1 MAHSSCSQT
10 NTGSMAMVKHT
21 WLHLPSLAQ
30 RPNLVW
36 LSPSSR
42 AALVQ
47 PTKQAFIWYLIFFFC
62 LDTSRPDL
70 DDFGSGSHVHL
81 SLWENDQNVFM
92 GSSKDNF
99 HGMSKTGEQF
109 LAGVYHHLPSIL
121 AFTAPHPN
129 SYDRIQPDTWSGA
142 YLCWGK
148 ENREAPLRTA
158 CPPGVP
164 LDLVSNFEIKSFDGC
179 ANPHLGLAAIVA
191 AGIDGLRR
199 HLKLPEPIESNPS
212 DHSSK
217 LKRLPQNLQES
228 VESLSADKVLHEL
241 IGDKLVTT
249 AIAIR
254 KAEIN
259 HFAKNPGALK
269 DLIDRY

>member
-1 MAHSSCSQT
+1 
-10 NTGSMAMVKHT
+10 
-21 WLHLPSLAQ
+21 
-30 RPNLVW
+30 
-36 LSPSSR
+36 
-42 AALVQ
+42 
-47 PTKQAFIWYLIFFFC
+47 
-62 LDTSRPDL
+62 
-70 DDFGSGSHVHL
+70 
-81 SLWENDQNVFM
+81 M

-179 ANPHLGLAAIVA
+179 ANPHLGLAA
-191 AGIDGLRR
+191 GIDGLRR

-228 VESLSADKVLHEL
+228 VE
-241 IGDKLVTT
+241 
-249 AIAIR
+249 
-254 KAEIN
+254 
-259 HFAKNPGALK
+259 
-269 DLIDRY
+269 

>member
-1 MAHSSCSQT
+1 
-10 NTGSMAMVKHT
+10 MVKHT

-129 SYDRIQPDTWSGA
+129 R
-142 YLCWGK
+142 
-148 ENREAPLRTA
+148 
-158 CPPGVP
+158 
-164 LDLVSNFEIKSFDGC
+164 
-179 ANPHLGLAAIVA
+179 
-191 AGIDGLRR
+191 
-199 HLKLPEPIESNPS
+199 
-212 DHSSK
+212 
-217 LKRLPQNLQES
+217 
-228 VESLSADKVLHEL
+228 
-241 IGDKLVTT
+241 
-249 AIAIR
+249 
-254 KAEIN
+254 
-259 HFAKNPGALK
+259 
-269 DLIDRY
+269 